1 MTSIRSTAK
10 KAACLFLAVLLTAA
24 MLVTAPAAS
33 AAAAFVTSDTGVNLI
48 KSFEGFNAYKHWD
61 YSQWSIGYGTACG
74 ANDYPNGI
82 TEAEAVVL
90 LKRALS
96 TSEQYVNTF
105 LNKYGLTVNQNQF
118 DAMVSFTY
126 NLGNVWV
133 TNDSFTLRN
142 YLLDGIEKYSQSDIH
157 YAFGLWCKAGGQVLE
172 GLVRRRA
179 AEASLFCTPV
189 NYILRFDANGGSNAP
204 SAIAGSAVQIPA
216 QAPTRSLHEF
226 LGWSDSPNGT
236 AQYQPGS
243 TLTLTGNRT
252 LYAVWKAY
260 SVLTFDANGGS
271 GAPSPIHFREGQ
283 SLQLPAAQPTRD
295 GYIFLGW
302 DVDPTADAPS
312 FPAGG
317 SFSAGASLTLYAVW
331 SKTVSVTYDP
341 NGGSGARLTVGKA
354 ANAPLK
360 INVSR
365 PTRAGY
371 AFLGWSTNPQAAAAE
386 YAHGG
391 VFTGSSDTT
400 LYAVWQRYITIAL
413 DAQGGSFNLPEGLC
427 LGDLNGDGS
436 ITEAD
441 YALLQAAIG
450 TAADETTKIVGDLN
464 LDGRLDTLDLM
475 ILEDYLSGTL
485 ATLPAKCTAEGS
497 SLGTLPTP
505 TKEGAFFTGWYG
517 SADESMSTNS
527 GVISIPSG
535 SAASASIR
543 RLFATWSDTPL
554 RGDVTFDGIL
564 SVSDVVA
571 LRTFILNGNTA
582 DAALLPAY
590 DVDGDGSITVTDV
603 IALRALISR

>member
-1 MTSIRSTAK
+1 MTFIRSTAK

-24 MLVTAPAAS
+24 MLITAPTAS

-48 KSFEGFNAYKHWD
+48 KSFEGFNTYKHWD

-105 LNKYGLTVNQNQF
+105 LNKYSLTVNQNQF

-133 TNDSFTLRN
+133 TNDNFTLRN
-142 YLLDGIEKYSQSDIH
+142 YLLDGIEKYSQSDIY

-179 AEASLFCTPV
+179 AEAALFCTPV
-189 NYILRFDANGGSNAP
+189 NYILRFDANGGNNAP
-204 SAIAGSAVQIPA
+204 SAVAGSTVQIPA

-226 LGWSDSPNGT
+226 LGWSDSPNG
-236 AQYQPGS
+236 AVQYQPGS
-243 TLTLTGNRT
+243 TLTLTGSRT

-260 SVLTFDANGGS
+260 SLLTFDANGGS

-283 SLQLPAAQPTRD
+283 SLQLPTTQPTRD

-302 DVDPTADAPS
+302 DVDPTADSPS

-331 SKTVSVTYDP
+331 SKTVSVTYNP
-341 NGGSGARLTVGKA
+341 NGGSGALLTVGKA

-371 AFLGWSTNPQAAAAE
+371 AFLGWSTDPQATAAE

-450 TAADETTKIVGDLN
+450 SSDETAQIVGDLN

-554 RGDVTFDGIL
+554 CGDVTFDGIL
-564 SVSDVVA
+564 SVSDVVT
-571 LRTFILNGNTA
+571 LRTFILNGETA